1 MVGAWRFVLAS
12 GEVLPVEVTQDAAGW
27 WHARCGRRETGN
39 HATPQLA
46 VWSLVRGH
54 LGTTFDVREILEADE
69 PTRAE
74 LVAENARLRDALD
87 EARAL
92 VSIAAGAVRRGGAR

>member
-1 MVGAWRFVLAS
+1 MDGAWRVVLAS
-12 GEVLPVEVTQDAAGW
+12 GDVLPVEVTQDAAGW
-27 WHARCGRRETGN
+27 WSARCGRRETGN

-46 VWSLVRGH
+46 VWSIVRGY
-54 LGTTFDVREILEADE
+54 LGTTFDVREILEGDE

-74 LVAENARLRDALD
+74 LIAENARMRDALD

-92 VSIAAGAVRRGGAR
+92 VQLGAAAVRRGGAR